1 MRSFT
6 KILFLSAFLTFSG
19 AACSKKSNTAEPVTP
34 SGATGGSAEGTAGES
49 CPAGGQPQ
57 AEGVACGAIYKAC
70 CFPDAAAACAA
81 AGCAEQC
88 VQAESLPV
96 QVSCP
101 DTGAEPAPAPT
112 TPTPN

>member
-1 MRSFT
+1 MSSPSRLPLLSSLLLST
-6 KILFLSAFLTFSG
+6 ILALAG
-19 AACSKKSNTAEPVTP
+19 CSKKSTTAEPVTP
-34 SGATGGSAEGTAGES
+34 SGATPAA

-57 AEGVACGAIYKAC
+57 AEGVSCGAIYKGC

-81 AGCAEQC
+81 GGCGEQC

-101 DTGAEPAPAPT
+101 GDAESSSAPTPPAP
-112 TPTPN
+112 NS